1 MLSDRHKDTLP
12 HRRLIRR
19 LLQQTPKSP
28 FSISG
33 PIPIAPSATTTKS
46 LFQLTSQ
53 SPPQLPAADSFRLPP
68 LDLSFSTST
77 YSKYSKTSTVAAAD
91 RNSSVPRR
99 RVSIGATFKS
109 SNRIYCPPPLV
120 PVAEVT
126 YNYSLGGVA
135 MSPSRDHGDMN
146 GHGHGHDSDRVGD
159 RYSESTDDRTMF
171 EERGSTEGAGEMDT
185 ETRELVM
192 YLTDLDCG
200 LQCLLDKVKQ
210 DMHQVKDAVLFL
222 KKRAAIEEEYAR
234 AMIKL
239 SQMTAETFDKT
250 HPKSGTYG
258 DAWTS
263 MLKVHETVGEQRLKF
278 AADILEVSDDMNLL
292 FKDTERSRKQMK
304 ETGMKH
310 EKNLQD
316 AEIALDKAKSKYEM
330 HSEEWER
337 SILQKNNDPL
347 HRPKKGLFNQAKTPQ
362 QLERQEEDARM
373 KAAISN
379 ENYKSQ
385 LAATN
390 QARHDYFHS
399 HLPKILSILKE
410 TGDECAV
417 ALRYHLSR
425 YAYVFEQAVV
435 ADGYALDN
443 DDGGGLRSLAE
454 RINKDVDLKDFV
466 KSYGG
471 RVGRVQG
478 GEIPY
483 REYNMSSTAQTVINA
498 RPLFGIDLGHQMER
512 DNEEIPT
519 ILIKCAQAVEQYG
532 MTTQGIYRISG
543 TNTQIQKLRGL
554 IDRGIEQVDLNT
566 DEYISDINNVTSILK
581 LWFRELPDPLFPK
594 ATYNEFIR
602 AAKIEDE
609 ARRVNEL
616 HAAVNRLPDPNYA
629 TLKFLM
635 CHLDRVQAGQRHN
648 KMGVPNLAI
657 VFGPTLMGGD
667 QGASSGVPADA
678 SKLADMH
685 WQVKVVETILENY
698 RLIFEPDD
706 E

>member
-554 IDRGIEQVDLNT
+554 IDRGMFCFFQSVCLN
-566 DEYISDINNVTSILK
+566 
-581 LWFRELPDPLFPK
+581 
-594 ATYNEFIR
+594 
-602 AAKIEDE
+602 
-609 ARRVNEL
+609 ARNS
-616 HAAVNRLPDPNYA
+616 
-629 TLKFLM
+629 FLA
-635 CHLDRVQAGQRHN
+635 C
-648 KMGVPNLAI
+648 
-657 VFGPTLMGGD
+657 
-667 QGASSGVPADA
+667 
-678 SKLADMH
+678 
-685 WQVKVVETILENY
+685 
-698 RLIFEPDD
+698 
-706 E
+706 

>member
-443 DDGGGLRSLAE
+443 DDGGGIFFFLFRLIFCLLRFRLGLVEYRHLRDSICMLTLASMLMTLGGGLRSLAE

-554 IDRGIEQVDLNT
+554 IDRGMFCFFQSVCLN
-566 DEYISDINNVTSILK
+566 
-581 LWFRELPDPLFPK
+581 
-594 ATYNEFIR
+594 
-602 AAKIEDE
+602 
-609 ARRVNEL
+609 ARNS
-616 HAAVNRLPDPNYA
+616 
-629 TLKFLM
+629 FLA
-635 CHLDRVQAGQRHN
+635 C
-648 KMGVPNLAI
+648 
-657 VFGPTLMGGD
+657 
-667 QGASSGVPADA
+667 
-678 SKLADMH
+678 
-685 WQVKVVETILENY
+685 
-698 RLIFEPDD
+698 
-706 E
+706 